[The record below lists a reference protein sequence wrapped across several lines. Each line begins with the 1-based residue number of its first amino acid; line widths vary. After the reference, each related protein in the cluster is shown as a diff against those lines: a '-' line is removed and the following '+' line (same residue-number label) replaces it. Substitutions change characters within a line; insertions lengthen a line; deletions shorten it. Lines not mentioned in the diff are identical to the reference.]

1 MEKKYELIKTDT
13 ICAYGRT
20 LFRVRYL
27 CDIENIVAAGDI
39 GGYIEG
45 EYNLSQQGNSVVL
58 GDAEVYGNAKV
69 CGDAK
74 VYGNAKVCGDAM
86 VFGNAKVYGNAK
98 VFGDAMVFGNAK
110 VYGNAKVFGDAE
122 VCGDAEVYGNAKV
135 CGDAEVYGN
144 AEVCG
149 DAKVQSTR
157 DYIVFKNFWSSGRHF
172 TWTRSDNKWTVGC
185 FYGTGEELIAK
196 AYKDSQMKGR
206 EYERVVRY
214 VESILEDEK
223 ADRKELT
230 KHT

>member
-98 VFGDAMVFGNAK
+98 VF
-110 VYGNAKVFGDAE
+110 
-122 VCGDAEVYGNAKV
+122 GDAEVYGNAKV

>member
-86 VFGNAKVYGNAK
+86 VFGNAEVYGYAK
-98 VFGDAMVFGNAK
+98 VFGDAK
-110 VYGNAKVFGDAE
+110 VYGNAKVF
-122 VCGDAEVYGNAKV
+122 GDAEVYGNAKV